1 MHKFQASHELDKVVQ
16 SLKGYTWLLDKSN
29 HSGNQSNYPHH
40 VRDRLSESMIVDI
53 GETIERIERLKES
66 IERDLDNDGKWDG
79 VPF

>member
-16 SLKGYTWLLDKSN
+16 SLKGYTWLLEKSN
-29 HSGNQSNYPHH
+29 HASYGINYPHH

-53 GETIERIERLKES
+53 GETIERIERLKAE
-66 IERDLDNDGKWDG
+66 IERDLDNEGKWNG